1 MTVRDVACVSVRA
14 VGAASTQGPSP
25 STLCRHCDAGQPLPL
40 PEKPALQ
47 QRDNDGA
54 ERGPNEW
61 RKQWG
66 RVHSERVV
74 VRASCVD
81 RGIYRRAAPIS
92 AASDGKRRASSAHAN
107 LAHPAVDY
115 LLRVYE
121 DMPWFTE
128 HFPPNVHTWDQ
139 AMMDDMVRVEHCARA
154 HAQPAPSPHA
164 RVGCVCRWSRWARAM
179 WFRGRCWERTL
190 PTQHKASEP
199 LLVPWKHASGSQ
211 TSLFHWSP
219 AQTTGSQC
227 EGNVAGAARLAL
239 RSARA
244 AWRQRRD

>member
-1 MTVRDVACVSVRA
+1 MMLDNPYRYLKSPPFNSVTILTQSEGPMGGVNNGVVYIQNASPSGPA
-14 VGAASTQGPSP
+14 VWIVASTGAPPPSP
-25 STLCRHCDAGQPLPL
+25 L
-40 PEKPALQ
+40 
-47 QRDNDGA
+47 
-54 ERGPNEW
+54 
-61 RKQWG
+61 
-66 RVHSERVV
+66 
-74 VRASCVD
+74 RAM
-81 RGIYRRAAPIS
+81 
-92 AASDGKRRASSAHAN
+92 GKRRASSAHAN

-139 AMMDDMVRVEHCARA
+139 ARMDDMVRVEHCARA